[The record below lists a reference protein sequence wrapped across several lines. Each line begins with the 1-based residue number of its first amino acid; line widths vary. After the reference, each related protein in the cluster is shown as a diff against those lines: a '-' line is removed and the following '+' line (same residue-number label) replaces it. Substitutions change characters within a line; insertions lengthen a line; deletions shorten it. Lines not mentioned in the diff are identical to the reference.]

1 MSDPAPRMYG
11 MERQLQ
17 IYLAGMQG
25 QRPTTPMTYDL
36 LEEQARER
44 LSPEAYGY
52 VAGGAGG
59 EETMRAN
66 RAAFER
72 WQIVPRMLRNVGERD
87 VRVNL
92 FGATFAAPILLAP
105 IGVQS
110 IVHPEAEVAVARAAA
125 SVGMPF
131 ILSTAS
137 SKTMEEVAQA
147 ADAAGNTTRWYQ
159 LYWGRDPELTAS
171 FLARAERAGYSA
183 IVATLDTPLLSW
195 RERDIAYA
203 YLPFLQGE
211 GIANYLSDPVFRASL
226 PQPPEENPQAAVMRF
241 VQVFSNPTLTW
252 DDLKFLR
259 EHTRLPI
266 LLKGILHPDDARHAI
281 DAGAAGIIVS
291 NHGGRQVDGA
301 IPALDALPGIVTAV
315 QRRVPVLFDSGVR
328 RGADVFRAV
337 ALGAS
342 AVLLGRPYIWG
353 LTLGGAAGVRDVILN
368 TLADLDLTLA
378 LSGYTSCAQL
388 NPSVLRRAE

>member
-1 MSDPAPRMYG
+1 MSNPAPHMYG

-36 LEEQARER
+36 LEEQARQK
-44 LSPEAYGY
+44 LSAEAFGY

-59 EETMRAN
+59 EETMRTN
-66 RAAFER
+66 RAAIER
-72 WQIVPRMLRNVGERD
+72 WQIVPRMLRNVSERD
-87 VRVNL
+87 TRVNVL
-92 FGATFAAPILLAP
+92 GAMMPAPLMLAP

-125 SVGMPF
+125 SLGVPF

-147 ADAAGNTTRWYQ
+147 ADAAGKAPRWYQ

-171 FLARAERAGYSA
+171 FLSRAEKAGYSA
-183 IVATLDTPLLSW
+183 IVVTLDTPILSW

-211 GIANYLSDPVFRASL
+211 GIANYVSDPVFRASL

-252 DDLKFLR
+252 DDVAFLR
-259 EHTRLPI
+259 AHTRLPL
-266 LLKGILHPDDARHAI
+266 LLKGILHPDDARHAL

-301 IPALDALPGIVTAV
+301 IPALDALPGIVAAV
-315 QRRVPVLFDSGVR
+315 GGRAPVLFDSGIR
-328 RGADVFRAV
+328 RGSDIFRAV
-337 ALGAS
+337 ALGAQTT
-342 AVLLGRPYIWG
+342 LLGRPYMWG
-353 LTLGGAAGVRDVILN
+353 LALGGEAGVRDVLLN

-388 NPSVLRRAE
+388 SPEVLRRAE